1 MRNVN
6 RADKVQLIQV
16 GVCVCVVQKHER
28 VIKRIWSSDI
38 ILTIF
43 IYIKS
48 HFNIVSYQT
57 YF

>member
-6 RADKVQLIQV
+6 RTDKVQLIQV
-16 GVCVCVVQKHER
+16 SVCVVQKYER

-48 HFNIVSYQT
+48 HFNIVYYQT

>member
-16 GVCVCVVQKHER
+16 SACVVQKHER

-48 HFNIVSYQT
+48 HFNIVHYQT

>member
-16 GVCVCVVQKHER
+16 SVCVVQKHER

-38 ILTIF
+38 ILIIF

-48 HFNIVSYQT
+48 HFNIVYYQT